1 MSATRR
7 VLFCLWGMF
16 LILAMGAC
24 AADSS
29 QPVAVATTS
38 SPLPSPTATSK
49 PSHTPV
55 PTATFSPT
63 PTPSPTV
70 TNTPVA
76 YVVRI
81 GDSFWRI
88 SRRFGITVDALLQ
101 VNGLNRDA
109 TLRPGETLIIPQGP
123 SDEVVALQADTTPAV
138 SAPTSDTPAAG
149 AATSGPASQPAD
161 ATPATPAQAP
171 SHDNHQTR
179 AAKPVSATSHQPSTD
194 ANANADA
201 AKTEAAQQK
210 PAGVTHTVQSGDSLS
225 SIAIENGA
233 SVEVIMAANGIEDPT
248 RLRVGQELLIPL
260 GTATPVATATQAPSP
275 SPTASL
281 PYAVPAPLWPINGT
295 RLAAD
300 EAATLSWTSVGIL
313 DPEEYYVVRFERLRG
328 PTVTQSWIE
337 WLKATSWRIPPNVR
351 DPEQTKGQL
360 YRWSVVVMRHTG
372 TEKDN
377 SWTGLPLSNPSQA
390 RRFLWPL
397 PVKAVSS
404 EPNKST
410 FPIPALPA
418 TQGK

>member
-16 LILAMGAC
+16 LILALSAC
-24 AADSS
+24 AAAAPA
-29 QPVAVATTS
+29 QPVALATTS
-38 SPLPSPTATSK
+38 TPLPSLTATPK

-55 PTATFSPT
+55 PTTTFSPT
-63 PTPSPTV
+63 PIPSPTA

-101 VNGLNRDA
+101 ANGLNRNA
-109 TLRPGETLIIPQGP
+109 TLRPGETLMIPKDT
-123 SDEVVALQADTTPAV
+123 SDQVALQTDTTSAASTSP
-138 SAPTSDTPAAG
+138 SAPPAAG
-149 AATSGPASQPAD
+149 AAPSGPAPAK
-161 ATPATPAQAP
+161 PAQART
-171 SHDNHQTR
+171 HDNRYAR
-179 AAKPVSATSHQPSTD
+179 AAKSTPAPPHQPATGPS
-194 ANANADA
+194 
-201 AKTEAAQQK
+201 AKTEPAQQK
-210 PAGVTHTVQSGDSLS
+210 PAGVTHIVRSGDSLS
-225 SIAIENGA
+225 NIAIENGA

-260 GTATPVATATQAPSP
+260 GTATPVPVATRSPSP

-300 EAATLSWTSVGIL
+300 ESPTLSWTSVGIL
-313 DPEEYYVVRFERLRG
+313 DPEEYYVVRLERLRG
-328 PTVTQSWIE
+328 PAATQSWMK
-337 WLKATSWRIPPNVR
+337 WLKTTSWRVSPDLR

-372 TEKDN
+372 TEKDS
-377 SWTGLPLSNPSQA
+377 SWTGLPLSNPSPT

-397 PVKAVSS
+397 PVKTAPAK
-404 EPNKST
+404 PNQST
-410 FPIPALPA
+410 LPIPVVPSAHSD
-418 TQGK
+418 